1 MMPTNKSGS
10 DRSIRAFDGLTGSHG
25 NVATRVAVKNDE
37 KQLPGRI
44 GNLRSKH

>member
-1 MMPTNKSGS
+1 MPTNKFGS
-10 DRSIRAFDGLTGSHG
+10 DRFIQAFDGLTGSHG
-25 NVATRVAVKNDE
+25 NVMPVLWLKNDE